1 MKKYKYLSGR
11 RVLPAFGAAVLAA
24 ALGVAAIAPPAQTA
38 SAAALNSSAETED
51 FQAAYYDDDYAYLGD
66 EDSVYDSLTLEK
78 AYYLFQQEGNY
89 LILFGGSWCGN
100 TTPVIGYI
108 NEVAKE
114 YGVETI
120 YNLDFRLD
128 GTNRSSHVRE
138 TNGTSYDGAS
148 YNYLY
153 GEIVTRYLT
162 NLNDYVEYTADSS
175 SALTYTDADGEEVT
189 VPKVQVPFLFLYN
202 KDNVDENGDSA
213 PVVAGYEKMKTRS
226 DFVSDDVEDEEAVEA
241 YKKELEENV
250 FSAVEQVTLSS
261 FTDADYLRIAYN
273 EKSGVTLFEESDQI
287 NIEIITYKQLE
298 WLLQQ
303 EGNYLILFGGSWC
316 GNTQAVIGIINDF
329 AVANGV
335 TVYNFD
341 TKLDGGY
348 AKAYWGY
355 SKDLHIRDNDSE
367 FANLYVD
374 LVTAYLTNIETE
386 YDKDTNGIY
395 YTDSDGNT
403 VTANKLQVPY
413 FFAYNKD
420 AVDAYSHSTPILEY
434 VEKMF
439 YLFEE
444 TSDYYDYSIYKSE
457 NYSEYVAAAYAVIE
471 AYAEQTGQT
480 AVNIIE
486 SATDTDESDSTA
498 PADDGETASESDDGS
513 GSGAVVKIVAAVA
526 VIAVAA
532 GALAGV
538 VLWTKRKGKKE

>member
-1 MKKYKYLSGR
+1 MERNKYWTGR
-11 RVLPAFGAAVLAA
+11 RVLPALGAAVLAA
-24 ALGVAAIAPPAQTA
+24 ALGVAAIASPAQTA
-38 SAAALNSSAETED
+38 AAATLSSSAETED

-108 NEVAKE
+108 NKVAKE

-138 TNGTSYDGAS
+138 TNGASYDGAS

-162 NLNDYVEYTADSS
+162 NLNDYVEYTVDSS

-202 KDNVDENGDSA
+202 KDNVDGNGDSA
-213 PVVAGYEKMKTRS
+213 PIVAGYEKMKSRS
-226 DFVSDDVEDEEAVEA
+226 DFVTDDEEDEEAIEA
-241 YKKELEENV
+241 YKEELVENV
-250 FSAVEQVTLSS
+250 FAAVEQVTLSS
-261 FTDADYLRIAYN
+261 FTDADYIRIAYN

-303 EGNYLILFGGSWC
+303 EGNYLFLFGGSWC
-316 GNTQAVIGIINDF
+316 GNTQAVISIINDF
-329 AVANGV
+329 AVANDV

-374 LVTAYLTNIETE
+374 LVTTYLTNIETE

-420 AVDAYSHSTPILEY
+420 AVDAYAHSTPILEY

-439 YLFEE
+439 YLFDE

-457 NYSEYVAAAYAVIE
+457 NYSEYVEAAYAVIE

-486 SATDTDESDSTA
+486 SATDTEESDSTA
-498 PADDGETASESDDGS
+498 SADDEAAVSESEDESD
-513 GSGAVVKIVAAVA
+513 SGAVVKIVAA
-526 VIAVAA
+526 IAVVVVVA
-532 GALAGV
+532 GVIVGV
-538 VLWTKRKGKKE
+538 VLWSKRKGKKE